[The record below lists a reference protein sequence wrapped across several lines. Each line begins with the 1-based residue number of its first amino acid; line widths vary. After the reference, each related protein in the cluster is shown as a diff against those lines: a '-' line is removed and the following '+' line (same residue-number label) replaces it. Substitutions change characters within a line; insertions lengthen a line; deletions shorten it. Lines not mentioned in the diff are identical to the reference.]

1 MTAMDFEKILGKC
14 GDCHRYQYMLMGLYG
29 CLMFI
34 VSRHYFAQS
43 VISFVPEHW
52 CYHEQLENLSHSD
65 IAAIYSRFENP
76 SCTRLESITPA
87 PDGLGWNATA
97 SPEACTRWIYNYDHG
112 FKSMN
117 ADLNWV
123 CDDAYKARVGQSL
136 FFLGSMCGT
145 LLFGLLGDR
154 IGRIRAMVLANWC
167 GFLGD
172 SATIF
177 AHSLLTFSASRFA
190 SGLAAE
196 ANAYLMYILV
206 LEYVSPSMRNV
217 GLNLMMAIF
226 YCLGMIS
233 ASWHAVF
240 LGSWRSFM
248 AWSALPQIM
257 VTFFYFLVQESAQW
271 LVTRHDLEGAV
282 LRLRRVAKFNRREV
296 SEADFELFRRHCKV
310 KESEASSQVSMQKQ
324 ARLLDAL
331 KTPRLRRRLILV
343 LLVFTIIT
351 LCYNTMSRNVEG
363 LGMSPFVLF
372 TLFALTL
379 PPSGIVQVQA
389 QRHVGRKFTSVMSM
403 SVTGLLTA
411 ASGIMLRMCKQPSV
425 GMTVGL
431 MLASRFGISVTS
443 GATMQMS
450 AELVPTCVRS
460 SVLAVIHVM
469 GAALSFASPFILH
482 LDRYFRGASSLIL
495 CLLLLLSAWFC
506 LLLPET
512 RNKKLPMSLA
522 EGEEFGRG
530 EGMFAFLR
538 RGKPQDLE
546 DTSSEDNKE
555 KLMTEKAVTC

>member
-1 MTAMDFEKILGKC
+1 MDFEKILVKC
-14 GDCHRYQYMLMGLYG
+14 GDCHRYQYMLLVLYG

-43 VISFVPEHW
+43 VISFVPDHW
-52 CYHEQLENLSHSD
+52 CYHEQLENRSYAE
-65 IAAIYSRFENP
+65 IASIYSKFANP
-76 SCTRLESITPA
+76 SCTRLESISS
-87 PDGLGWNATA
+87 DGSNATA
-97 SPEACTRWIYNYDHG
+97 SQEPCTRWIYHYDHG
-112 FKSMN
+112 FRSMN
-117 ADLNWV
+117 SDLNWV
-123 CDDAYKARVGQSL
+123 CDSAYKARVGQSL
-136 FFLGSMCGT
+136 FFVGSMCGT

-172 SATIF
+172 SCTIF
-177 AHSLLTFSASRFA
+177 AQNLVTFSASRFA

-206 LEYVSPSMRNV
+206 LEYVSPSLRNV
-217 GLNLMMAIF
+217 GLNLTMAIF

-233 ASWHAVF
+233 ASWQAVW

-248 AWSALPQIM
+248 AWSALPQLL
-257 VTFFYFLVQESAQW
+257 VTIFYFLVQESAEW
-271 LVTRHDLEGAV
+271 LVTRHDIDGAV

-296 SEADFELFRRHCKV
+296 SETDFELFRQHCKV
-310 KESEASSQVSMQKQ
+310 KESTANSQISMQKQ
-324 ARLLDAL
+324 ARLVDAL
-331 KTPRLRRRLILV
+331 KTPRLRRRMIFV

-363 LGMSPFVLF
+363 LGMSPFVMF

-379 PPSGIVQVQA
+379 PPSGIVQIQA
-389 QRHVGRKFTSVMSM
+389 QRHVGRKFTSVTSM
-403 SVTGLLTA
+403 TATGVLAA
-411 ASGIMLRMCKQPSV
+411 ASGIMLSFGKEPSV
-425 GMTVGL
+425 AMTVAL

-460 SVLAVIHVM
+460 SGLAVVHVL
-469 GAALSFASPFILH
+469 GAALSFVSPFILH
-482 LDRYFRGASSLIL
+482 LDSYFRGSSSIIL
-495 CLLLLLSAWFC
+495 CMLLFLSAWIC

-512 RNKKLPMSLA
+512 RNKKLPMTLS

-530 EGMFAFLR
+530 ERMFDFLR
-538 RGKPQDLE
+538 RAKKNQDHE
-546 DTSSEDNKE
+546 CNAETNE
-555 KLMTEKAVTC
+555 KLMSE